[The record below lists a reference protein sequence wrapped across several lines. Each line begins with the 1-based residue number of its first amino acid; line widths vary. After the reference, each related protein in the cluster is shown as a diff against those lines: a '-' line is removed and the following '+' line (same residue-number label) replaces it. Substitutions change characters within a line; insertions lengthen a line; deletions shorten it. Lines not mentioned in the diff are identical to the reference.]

1 MAAPPDPIRIGVV
14 GCGAIAQI
22 QHLPNLKALR
32 DLFEVTVVCDCS
44 PALAASVARRFDVP
58 RAVTEV
64 RHLLEAEVD
73 AVLLCHTDP
82 KTEAAVAAFAAGK
95 HVLIEKPLC
104 FSNEE
109 AARIAAAARRAG
121 TVGIVGY
128 MKIYDPAFEVARA
141 EAERI
146 GGLRF
151 VQVNHLHPDNALHLA
166 QFDLTRFDDVPE
178 EARAGARAARAAAL
192 AEALGEVAPAT
203 AHAFFTLAGS
213 MIHDLYG
220 LRALLGPPSAVRS
233 AEIWNDGRA
242 LSFVLEYASG
252 ARCVASWIDLPAL
265 WDFRETLELYGDD
278 RRVLLSYPTGFARG
292 ILSRVVIQEIAPGG
306 VTQTREPALPWE
318 SAFVR
323 ELRHFHDCIT
333 RGAAPRTPV
342 EEARADVALIIAII
356 RAYQSRA
363 AVPFEPPLM
372 K

>member
-1 MAAPPDPIRIGVV
+1 MMAAPPPVRIGVV

-32 DLFEVTVVCDCS
+32 DCFEVTAVCDVS
-44 PALAASVARRFDVP
+44 PALARHVAHRFDVP
-58 RAVTEV
+58 RAMTDLGA
-64 RHLLEAEVD
+64 LLDAGVD

-82 KTEAAVAAFAAGK
+82 KTEAAVAAFEAGK

-109 AARIAAAARRAG
+109 AARITAAAERAG
-121 TVGIVGY
+121 SVGLVGY
-128 MKIYDPAFEVARA
+128 MKVYDPAFEAAQA
-141 EAERI
+141 EATRIER
-146 GGLRF
+146 LRF

-166 QFDLTRFDDVPE
+166 QFEIARFDDVPASAR
-178 EARAGARAARAAAL
+178 EAARGARAAAL
-192 AEALGEVAPAT
+192 AQALGEVPPAV

-220 LRALLGPPSAVRS
+220 LRVMLGAPSAVRGT
-233 AEIWNDGRA
+233 EIWNDGRA
-242 LSFVLEYASG
+242 IATTLAYPCG
-252 ARCVASWIDLPAL
+252 ARGVVSWVDLPAL

-292 ILSRVVIQEIAPGG
+292 ILSRVVVQEVAPDGT
-306 VTQTREPALPWE
+306 TQTREPALAWE

-323 ELRHFHDCIT
+323 ELRHFHACIT

-342 EEARADVALIIAII
+342 ADARADVALILAIV
-356 RAYQSRA
+356 RAYLSGTE
-363 AVPFEPPLM
+363 VGFEPAFR
-372 K
+372 